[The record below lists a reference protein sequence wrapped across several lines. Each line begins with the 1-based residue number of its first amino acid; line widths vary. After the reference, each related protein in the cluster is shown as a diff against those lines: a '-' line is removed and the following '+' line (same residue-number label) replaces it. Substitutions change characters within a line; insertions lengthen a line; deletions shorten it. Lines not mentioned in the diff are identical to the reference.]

1 MVLRGGGEG
10 SGYPGI
16 LEGSNREFEMTFRW
30 NYLFS
35 SVGTRHSSLGSRL
48 SALGSRLSALSTRTM
63 LLVMVYVQ
71 IFVSPSNC
79 GIPVVLR
86 PQTYAET
93 ATYSYRAKIVSHMKA
108 GNSLRKV
115 AAGTFAPHESN
126 PVSLSDLRLKTWRLW
141 FVGVSTR
148 CFPLANR
155 QCSPEDAGLCQP
167 ATGKRL

>member
-63 LLVMVYVQ
+63 LLVMLCVQ
-71 IFVSPSNC
+71 IFVPPSNC
-79 GIPVVLR
+79 GVLLQR
-86 PQTYAET
+86 
-93 ATYSYRAKIVSHMKA
+93 
-108 GNSLRKV
+108 
-115 AAGTFAPHESN
+115 
-126 PVSLSDLRLKTWRLW
+126 RLW
-141 FVGVSTR
+141 LNPGSVYPIGGARSYNIFISCDAAARRRGGIRVSR
-148 CFPLANR
+148 HPGR
-155 QCSPEDAGLCQP
+155 Q
-167 ATGKRL
+167 

>member
-16 LEGSNREFEMTFRW
+16 LEGSNREFELTFRW

-48 SALGSRLSALSTRTM
+48 SPLGSRLSALSTRTM

-93 ATYSYRAKIVSHMKA
+93 ATYSCRAKIFSHMKA
-108 GNSLRKV
+108 GNSVRKGTV
-115 AAGTFAPHESN
+115 GTFAPHQSN
-126 PVSLSDLRLKTWRLW
+126 PVSLSDL
-141 FVGVSTR
+141 
-148 CFPLANR
+148 
-155 QCSPEDAGLCQP
+155 
-167 ATGKRL
+167 

>member
-1 MVLRGGGEG
+1 MDDRGDEAMVLRGGGEG

-16 LEGSNREFEMTFRW
+16 LQGSNVKFELTFRW
-30 NYLFS
+30 DYLLS
-35 SVGTRHSSLGSRL
+35 SLGTRHSSLGSRL

-93 ATYSYRAKIVSHMKA
+93 ATY
-108 GNSLRKV
+108 
-115 AAGTFAPHESN
+115 TC
-126 PVSLSDLRLKTWRLW
+126 RLKHTHI
-141 FVGVSTR
+141 
-148 CFPLANR
+148 
-155 QCSPEDAGLCQP
+155 
-167 ATGKRL
+167 